1 MDLNKLPPELE
12 FDFLNVEVVNP
23 SFCTQPPIS
32 ARVFFLGEKKTRN
45 TKIAFIGLGRFFLL
59 PAKNFGL
66 FELPHS
72 SPAQITSHSK
82 P

>member
-1 MDLNKLPPELE
+1 VGVAELE
-12 FDFLNVEVVNP
+12 YATDRAAAWGRFADDNQGF
-23 SFCTQPPIS
+23 FFS
-32 ARVFFLGEKKTRN
+32 AKKTRN
-45 TKIAFIGLGRFFLL
+45 TKIAFLGLGRFFLL

-72 SPAQITSHSK
+72 SPTQITSHPK